1 MTTSERTVR
10 AVHGLR
16 TVEPDPDDELRESAA
31 LRGEPR
37 ETLRLR
43 YSEAA
48 HVDSADGARRR
59 RVLLR
64 TLTGYGRTR
73 PDLPESCPERFDL
86 PFLRYVWNFPE
97 KHRPRIVNAI
107 ERFGG
112 HLRIARL
119 RSDRDAHEFLAMLGR
134 S

>member
-1 MTTSERTVR
+1 MRARTSRGSRRR
-10 AVHGLR
+10 AMQSSR
-16 TVEPDPDDELRESAA
+16 AS
-31 LRGEPR
+31 
-37 ETLRLR
+37 
-43 YSEAA
+43 
-48 HVDSADGARRR
+48 DGSVR

-73 PDLPESCPERFDL
+73 PDLPASCPERFDL

-134 S
+134 G